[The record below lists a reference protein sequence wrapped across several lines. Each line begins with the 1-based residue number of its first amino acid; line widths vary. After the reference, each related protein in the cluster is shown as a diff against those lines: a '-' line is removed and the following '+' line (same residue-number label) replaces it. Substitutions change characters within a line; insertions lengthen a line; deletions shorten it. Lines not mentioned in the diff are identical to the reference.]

1 MSVPPRRS
9 LPALAF
15 RGVGGNGHPY
25 ELQLMM
31 RFWRTLGAD
40 PTLAEAER
48 LPTLESVDAL
58 LRERAAAVH
67 PA

>member
-1 MSVPPRRS
+1 MKGEDDWEQAFARR
-9 LPALAF
+9 
-15 RGVGGNGHPY
+15 HPY